1 VLKRCSI
8 RCWTRQVFPLQSK
21 TIFEIPEILL
31 RNMNAKRIRSN
42 LCRHI
47 KMRAKSL
54 TSKGMTSDGTHATAY
69 PGIDDLKL
77 IAQKARI

>member
-1 VLKRCSI
+1 
-8 RCWTRQVFPLQSK
+8 
-21 TIFEIPEILL
+21 
-31 RNMNAKRIRSN
+31 MNAKRIRSN

-47 KMRAKSL
+47 KMPAKSL